1 MPRRSEPSGERSR
14 RTPKPFGA
22 KDKSF
27 GPKTGRKPFGDKP
40 RRRPGDDE
48 AAEAPGRKVRST
60 RPKSDRIRV
69 ADEGENAPSADGK
82 ERLQKVLAAAG
93 LGSRRDCEEL
103 ITQGRVEIDR
113 VPATELGVKVDPA
126 TQEVRVD
133 GVALP
138 RPKRVYFVV
147 NKPMGVVCT
156 NWDPSGRTRVIDL
169 VDTNERIFAVGRLDR
184 SSEGLIIV
192 TNDGSLA
199 HELTH
204 PKFGIEKTYAV
215 RVEGVPTLEQINKL
229 RRGVWISDGLCKVR
243 SIVVKK
249 RHRNCCD
256 LIIVLNEGKNRE
268 IRRIMIKIGHKVLR
282 LKRIAIGNLR
292 LGEMPTGG
300 VRKLHPSEIESLL
313 EAGRESRRE
322 LRAENRVAK
331 KRSAAKRAE
340 ESAQLPPEAT
350 MPQVLGKPKAAAPT
364 AAPKPLDLNELL
376 NVRGP
381 YRVTESDV
389 VPADAEDDFYSDDE
403 GIPMPTS
410 GSAPIG
416 DVIDYDEP
424 LPEEMFSDEEGE
436 GEAEEPRPR
445 GPRDRGQRGPAG
457 GRMARER
464 GTGGRVSGGRTS
476 GGRTSRT
483 RGDGSVRSERVPG
496 KRPFGKRPRGE
507 EGDRGERPQRRDS
520 ESRYSEGRRDEERPR
535 GEGPPKKFAKKRFNK
550 SGGKPSFGDKKFGGP
565 KKFGGKKF
573 GKGRPQRGK

>member
-1 MPRRSEPSGERSR
+1 MPRRSDASGERSR
-14 RTPKPFGA
+14 RTSKPFGA
-22 KDKSF
+22 NPKPFRGKG
-27 GPKTGRKPFGDKP
+27 GPKPSGERARPPRGEPEGRREKVPGDKAP
-40 RRRPGDDE
+40 RDK
-48 AAEAPGRKVRST
+48 APRERANREDK
-60 RPKSDRIRV
+60 
-69 ADEGENAPSADGK
+69 EGAPSADGK
-82 ERLQKVLAAAG
+82 ERLQKILAAAG

-103 ITQGRVEIDR
+103 ITTGRVEIDR

-147 NKPMGVVCT
+147 NKPIGVVCT

-184 SSEGLIIV
+184 GSEGLIIV
-192 TNDGSLA
+192 TNDGALA

-204 PKFGIEKTYAV
+204 PKFGVEKTYAV
-215 RVEGVPTLEQINKL
+215 RVEGVPTLEQLNKL
-229 RRGVWISDGLCKVR
+229 RRGVWISDGMCKVQ

-268 IRRIMIKIGHKVLR
+268 IRRIMVKIGHKVLR

-292 LGEMPTGG
+292 LGEMPAGG
-300 VRKLHPSEIESLL
+300 VRKLHPAEIEALL
-313 EAGRESRRE
+313 ESGRESRRE
-322 LRAENRVAK
+322 LRVEKRVAK
-331 KRSAAKRAE
+331 KRAAAKQAE
-340 ESAQLPPEAT
+340 EGAQLPPEAT
-350 MPQVLGKPKAAAPT
+350 MPQVLGKPKAAAPS

-389 VPADAEDDFYSDDE
+389 VPADADDDFDSDDSGE
-403 GIPMPTS
+403 GISMPSS
-410 GSAPIG
+410 GSSPIG

-424 LPEEMFSDEEGE
+424 LPEELFSEEEDQGE
-436 GEAEEPRPR
+436 EERPQAR
-445 GPRDRGQRGPAG
+445 GPRDRSRRGPPRGQMSG
-457 GRMARER
+457 GRAPR
-464 GTGGRVSGGRTS
+464 GRVSRGRADN
-476 GGRTSRT
+476 

-507 EGDRGERPQRRDS
+507 GADRREGGYRGERGEPRRDDD
-520 ESRYSEGRRDEERPR
+520 RPRRDDRPR
-535 GEGPPKKFAKKRFNK
+535 TEGAPKKFAKKKFNK
-550 SGGKPSFGDKKFGGP
+550 PTGKPGFGP

-573 GKGRPQRGK
+573 AGKKFSKGRPHRGK